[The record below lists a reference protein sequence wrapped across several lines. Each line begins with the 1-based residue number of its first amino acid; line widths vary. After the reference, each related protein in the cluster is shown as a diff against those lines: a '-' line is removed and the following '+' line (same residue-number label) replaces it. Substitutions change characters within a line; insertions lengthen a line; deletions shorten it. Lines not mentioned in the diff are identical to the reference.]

1 MGASVERDLP
11 LFLWLMSVDFPELTS
26 HAGGASGQVIT
37 PQDREG
43 ERQNCLDSEVLRM
56 VKVAWPIS
64 EGVMEW

>member
-1 MGASVERDLP
+1 MEQAV
-11 LFLWLMSVDFPELTS
+11 
-26 HAGGASGQVIT
+26 SGRVIT

-56 VKVAWPIS
+56 AEVAWPIS